1 MGKNT
6 FVVAYDIADP
16 KRLREVAKTMLG
28 FGDRIQFSVFRC
40 LLTERQRELLFSAI
54 TGIIHHKEDRV
65 VVIDLGPADGQSERR
80 FRYFGRSLPPSSE
93 DPMVI

>member
-6 FVVAYDIADP
+6 FVVAYDISDA
-16 KRLREVAKTMLG
+16 KRLREIARTMLG

-40 LLTERQRELLFSAI
+40 LLTDRQRELLFSAI
-54 TGIIHHKEDRV
+54 VNIIHHKEDRV
-65 VVIDLGPADGQSERR
+65 VVIDLGPADGQSGKR

-93 DPMVI
+93 GPVVI